1 MAGFRPSH
9 HSGTEPKGAGPV
21 MNARR
26 TDRYTARHTARCAT
40 TASPTPL
47 ALTRRR
53 HIDLARVA
61 GAGCR

>member
-1 MAGFRPSH
+1 
-9 HSGTEPKGAGPV
+9 

-26 TDRYTARHTARCAT
+26 TDRRTARCVP
-40 TASPTPL
+40 TASPAPL
-47 ALTRRR
+47 VLTRRR

>member
-1 MAGFRPSH
+1 
-9 HSGTEPKGAGPV
+9 

-26 TDRYTARHTARCAT
+26 TDRRTARRTARCGPIAPP
-40 TASPTPL
+40 APL

>member
-1 MAGFRPSH
+1 
-9 HSGTEPKGAGPV
+9 

-26 TDRYTARHTARCAT
+26 TDRRTARRTTRCVPI
-40 TASPTPL
+40 ASPAPL
-47 ALTRRR
+47 VLTRRR

>member
-9 HSGTEPKGAGPV
+9 HSGTEPEGAGPV

-26 TDRYTARHTARCAT
+26 TDRHTARRTARCAA

-47 ALTRRR
+47 VLTRRR